1 MLTAIKR
8 EINSNIIIVGTLTPM
23 GRSSTQKMNKKTQVL
38 NDILD
43 QIDLTDIYKTFHLK
57 AAEYC
62 FFSSAHRAFSRINH
76 MLGHKANFGKFKK
89 IEIVSNIFF

>member
-1 MLTAIKR
+1 
-8 EINSNIIIVGTLTPM
+8 
-23 GRSSTQKMNKKTQVL
+23 MNKKTQVL

-57 AAEYC
+57 AAEYS

>member
-1 MLTAIKR
+1 MLTVIKR
-8 EINSNIIIVGTLTPM
+8 EINSNIIIVRALTPM
-23 GRSSTQKMNKKTQVL
+23 GRSSRQKMNKKTQVL

-57 AAEYC
+57 AAEYS

>member
-1 MLTAIKR
+1 
-8 EINSNIIIVGTLTPM
+8 M
-23 GRSSTQKMNKKTQVL
+23 GRSSRQKMNKKTQVL

-57 AAEYC
+57 AAEYS

-89 IEIVSNIFF
+89 IEIVSNIFFWSQLYEIRNQGENRGKKLK

>member
-1 MLTAIKR
+1 MLTVIKR
-8 EINSNIIIVGTLTPM
+8 EINSNIIIVRALTPM
-23 GRSSTQKMNKKTQVL
+23 GRSSRQKMNKKTQVL

-57 AAEYC
+57 AAEYS
-62 FFSSAHRAFSRINH
+62 FFSSAQGTFSQIDH
-76 MLGHKANFGKFKK
+76 ILGHKSNLSKFKK